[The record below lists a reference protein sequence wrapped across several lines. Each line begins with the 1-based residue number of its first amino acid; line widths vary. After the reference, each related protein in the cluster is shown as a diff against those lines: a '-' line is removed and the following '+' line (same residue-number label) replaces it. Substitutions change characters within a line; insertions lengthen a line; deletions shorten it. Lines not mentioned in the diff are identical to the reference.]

1 MILVILV
8 KGYSKGSQKSPTH
21 ASCSGVYIRA
31 SDSSDMLD
39 GANEQPLGESSP
51 MHNTDETIQASPSAH
66 NVIESAVDKL
76 PSELMGN
83 EALSILKSI
92 ETEVKASR
100 ADVKQQG
107 KIMNAFIASQREF
120 NSQLTREMSEIKE
133 LFKTENAR

>member
-1 MILVILV
+1 
-8 KGYSKGSQKSPTH
+8 
-21 ASCSGVYIRA
+21 
-31 SDSSDMLD
+31 MLD

-51 MHNTDETIQASPSAH
+51 MHNTDETIQTSPSAH

-120 NSQLTREMSEIKE
+120 NSQLTREMSEIKD

>member
-1 MILVILV
+1 
-8 KGYSKGSQKSPTH
+8 
-21 ASCSGVYIRA
+21 
-31 SDSSDMLD
+31 
-39 GANEQPLGESSP
+39 

-100 ADVKQQG
+100 TDVKQQG

>member
-1 MILVILV
+1 MF
-8 KGYSKGSQKSPTH
+8 
-21 ASCSGVYIRA
+21 
-31 SDSSDMLD
+31 D
-39 GANEQPLGESSP
+39 GANEQPLGDSSP
-51 MHNTDETIQASPSAH
+51 MHNTKESMQASPAAH
-66 NVIESAVDKL
+66 NAIESAVDKL

-100 ADVKQQG
+100 ADIKQQG

-120 NSQLTREMSEIKE
+120 NSQLTKEMSEIKE